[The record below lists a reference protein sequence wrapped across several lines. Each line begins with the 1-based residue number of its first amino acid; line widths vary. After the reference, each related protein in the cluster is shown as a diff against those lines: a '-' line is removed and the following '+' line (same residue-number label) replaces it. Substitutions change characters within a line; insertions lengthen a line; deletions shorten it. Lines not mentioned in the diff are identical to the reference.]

1 MYSISSKNVVN
12 LISCIRHGQ
21 RGIIVKHTENLISCI
36 RHGQRGIIVKHTEN
50 IQQNDPKY
58 SKSENKNDNFIEI
71 IVFI

>member
-1 MYSISSKNVVN
+1 MVMETHQMPEFGWSFF
-12 LISCIRHGQ
+12 
-21 RGIIVKHTENLISCI
+21 VKHTENLISCI

-71 IVFI
+71 TPLTMSYTGY